1 MSDTHARLPGVNP
14 CVLPECNSEAGL
26 DYGGLMKELL
36 EEVVRRGFSP
46 DFGLFVATEPDGLIY
61 PRPGAERMEQ
71 GAQLLEFLGEH
82 AQGAHGV
89 YAGEAEHRPARVA
102 WPHAII

>member
-1 MSDTHARLPGVNP
+1 
-14 CVLPECNSEAGL
+14 
-26 DYGGLMKELL
+26 MKELL
-36 EEVVRRGFSP
+36 EEVVRRGFNP

-102 WPHAII
+102 